1 MEDNKLPANPSDHL
15 ANERTFLAWIR
26 TSIAIIGLGFVVVK
40 FSLFIKQIALVL
52 NSKDTVL
59 PNKGY
64 STQIGILLVTLGVIL
79 TLLAYIRY
87 RVTEK
92 QITSKSYKPSFTL
105 LLFITLAIFAIG
117 CLLIVYLL
125 PGL

>member
-1 MEDNKLPANPSDHL
+1 MDDNKLPANPSDHL

-40 FSLFIKQIALVL
+40 FSFFIKQIALVL
-52 NSKDTVL
+52 NDKDTVL

-64 STQIGILLVTLGVIL
+64 STQIGVLLVALGVLL
-79 TLLAYIRY
+79 TVMAYIRY

-105 LLFITLAIFAIG
+105 LLFITLAIFVIG
-117 CLLIVYLL
+117 CLLIIYLL

>member
-1 MEDNKLPANPSDHL
+1 MDDNKLPANPSDHL

-40 FSLFIKQIALVL
+40 FSFFIKQVALVL
-52 NSKDTVL
+52 NTKDVVL

-64 STQIGILLVTLGVIL
+64 STQIGILLVALGVLL
-79 TLLAYIRY
+79 TLFAYIRY

-92 QITSKSYKPSFTL
+92 QLTSKTYKPSFTL
-105 LLFITLAIFAIG
+105 LLFITLAILVIG
-117 CLLIVYLL
+117 CLLIIYLI